1 MAAKTAREDAET
13 SPEKTPAKRRTATL
27 AAHIKRIKQAKL
39 DAEKAVE
46 TASKMDAARASIEIL
61 WEMVF
66 DYLCSAREVSA
77 AEIAN
82 LSSVAQ
88 RLSSSRVQ
96 LANFGAKTESA
107 GQGGGAGRV
116 LPETLAKIEN
126 ELNLL

>member
-1 MAAKTAREDAET
+1 MAAKTAREGGEVP
-13 SPEKTPAKRRTATL
+13 PEKTPAKRRTATL
-27 AAHIKRIKQAKL
+27 TAHIKRIKQAKL

-96 LANFGAKTESA
+96 LANFGAKTDTA
-107 GQGGGAGRV
+107 GQGGAAGRIS
-116 LPETLAKIEN
+116 PETLAKIEN